1 MIKNYNNGEK
11 YIYAVIFILKAG
23 ADKFYKNILI
33 INLKILSKFP
43 KIFLFP
49 LVTVTCNN
57 KLNN

>member
-1 MIKNYNNGEK
+1 MEKN
-11 YIYAVIFILKAG
+11 IYAVIFISKAR

-33 INLKILSKFP
+33 INLKILNKFP

-57 KLNN
+57 KLKN